1 MSSHRLEKV
10 QKELQLIVGQYLI
23 HGFRGEL
30 HGLVS
35 VTRVVAAGDLRT
47 AKVYLS
53 HLGSEIDAKLSLES
67 IRAQRGEIQ
76 REVSKKLPMKFVP
89 KLEFYW
95 DEAFYLA
102 LKVDQS
108 LRDLKEDQSDS

>member
-10 QKELQLIVGQYLI
+10 QKELQMIVGQYLI
-23 HGFRGEL
+23 NGFRGEL
-30 HGLVS
+30 FGLVS
-35 VTRVVAAGDLRT
+35 VTRVVVSGDLRS

-53 HLGSEIDAKLSLES
+53 HLGSDIDAKLSLDS
-67 IRAQRGEIQ
+67 IRAERAEIQ
-76 REVSKKLPMKFVP
+76 REVSKKLPMKFCP

-102 LKVDQS
+102 LQVDNS
-108 LRDLKEDQSDS
+108 LRNLKDQGES